1 MTASSQLIAP
11 QAAVPAHAPEA
22 PHKAA
27 GPLPPGIG
35 LGIGLV
41 VSLGLWTAVAY
52 VVVRLIG

>member
-11 QAAVPAHAPEA
+11 PAAIPAHASEA
-22 PHKAA
+22 THKAA
-27 GPLPPGIG
+27 HPLPPGIG

-41 VSLGLWTAVAY
+41 ASLGLWTVIAY